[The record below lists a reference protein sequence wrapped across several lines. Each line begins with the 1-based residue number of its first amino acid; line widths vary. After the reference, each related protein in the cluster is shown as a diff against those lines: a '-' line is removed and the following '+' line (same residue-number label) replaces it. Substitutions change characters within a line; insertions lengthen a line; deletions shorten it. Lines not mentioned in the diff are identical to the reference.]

1 MRIRKLKYKTIL
13 IDDNRMAIE
22 SLMKTIPWGSLG
34 LELIGCAYDG
44 RQGIE
49 MIRAQKPDIII
60 SDIHMPELD
69 GLNMIDALGEE
80 LAGTRVIFITAYEKI
95 EYATRA
101 IRLSAFD
108 FILKPV
114 DNNDLCSSLRRAV
127 ESLDSER
134 SESAHIK
141 TIEAVAKRA
150 RFIAALNS
158 SNAYAD
164 QNEYLS
170 FLNNIPAEYFIILLQ
185 GTHGVINGPSLQRLE
200 YASFPKGAEIISAVV
215 EGDLVLLCSFAKPLE
230 QWHTVA
236 RQIADILLANML
248 NVTLSISDHH
258 FDISELLIAYGESM
272 HTQLQHNIYG
282 KHSEVDFYDT
292 LDLTSAKRTHLADIE
307 QTCSRLAA
315 NIDTVDPWEV
325 WNTIIE
331 KSDSKIRII
340 KVMLMFICTKVT
352 RSKMN
357 HSSWGDSTD
366 MLVYE
371 LPKLQSVD
379 SAQKWLFHFFDEI
392 RSINAPSSTSLVGNV
407 LKYISTHIT
416 DGLVLE
422 DVAAKFFVSPNY
434 LSMLIKKETGIT
446 YRQHVINAKILVA
459 KQMLDDTRMRVED
472 IAYAIGY
479 ENYISFYNIFK
490 KSEKMSPTEY
500 RLNKHGE

>member
-1 MRIRKLKYKTIL
+1 MKYKTLL

-22 SLMKTIPWGSLG
+22 ALKKTIPWDDLD
-34 LELIGCAYDG
+34 LELVGCAYDG
-44 RQGIE
+44 KQGSL
-49 MIRAQKPDIII
+49 MIRELAPDIIL

-69 GLNMIDALGEE
+69 GLNMIEQLGDE
-80 LAGTRVIFITAYEKI
+80 LSGSRVIFITAYEKI

-114 DNNDLCSSLRRAV
+114 DNNELCASLKRAV
-127 ESLDSER
+127 ESLDNER

-141 TIEAVAKRA
+141 TVESVARRA
-150 RFIAALNS
+150 RFIAALN
-158 SNAYAD
+158 APAAGGEQVD
-164 QNEYLS
+164 FLS
-170 FLNNIPAEYFIILLQ
+170 FMKDIPAEFFVVLVQ
-185 GTHGVINGPSLQRLE
+185 GTQGVINGPSLQRLD
-200 YASFPKGAEIISAVV
+200 YAAFPAGAEVISAVV
-215 EGDLVLLCSFAKPLE
+215 EGDLVLLCAFKEPLE
-230 QWHTVA
+230 QWHSEARRVA
-236 RQIADILLANML
+236 TILLDNML

-258 FDISELLIAYGESM
+258 YDISELRKAYEESM

-282 KHSEVDFYDT
+282 KHSQVDFFDSSELGT
-292 LDLTSAKRTHLADIE
+292 AKRTHLVDIE
-307 QTCSRLAA
+307 QLCSKLAA
-315 NIDTVDPWEV
+315 NIDTMEPEEV
-325 WNTIIE
+325 WDTIME
-331 KSDSKIRII
+331 KSDGKIRMI

-357 HSSWGDSTD
+357 HSCWGDSTD
-366 MLVYE
+366 MTVYE
-371 LPKLQSVD
+371 LPKLQSVEG
-379 SAQKWLFHFFDEI
+379 AKQWLFLFFDEI
-392 RSINAPSSTSLVGNV
+392 RSINVPQSTSLVGNV
-407 LKYISTHIT
+407 LEHINTHIT

-446 YRQHVINAKILVA
+446 YRQHVINAKMIVA

-500 RLNKHGE
+500 RLNKHEG

>member
-1 MRIRKLKYKTIL
+1 LKYKTLL

-22 SLMKTIPWGSLG
+22 SLKRTIPWDSLN

-44 RQGIE
+44 KQGLD

-69 GLNMIDALGEE
+69 GLNMIEALGDEI
-80 LAGTRVIFITAYEKI
+80 ADTRVIFITAYEKI

-114 DNNDLCSSLRRAV
+114 DNNELCSSLKRAA
-127 ESLDSER
+127 ESLDNER
-134 SESAHIK
+134 SENAHRR
-141 TIEAVAKRA
+141 TVEAVAKRA
-150 RFIAALNS
+150 RFIAALNANS
-158 SNAYAD
+158 AATD
-164 QNEYLS
+164 QAGALS
-170 FLNNIPAEYFIILLQ
+170 FISRTPAEFFVVLAQ
-185 GTHGVINGPSLQRLE
+185 GAQGVINGPSLQRLD
-200 YASFPKGAEIISAVV
+200 YAAFPEGAEVISAVV
-215 EGDLVLLCSFAKPLE
+215 EGDLVLLCSFAEPLE
-230 QWHTVA
+230 QWHSEA
-236 RQIADILLANML
+236 RMIADVLLANML
-248 NVTLSISDHH
+248 DVTLSISNRH
-258 FDISELLIAYGESM
+258 FDISELRMAYEESM

-282 KHSEVDFYDT
+282 KHSEVDFFDSS
-292 LDLTSAKRTHLADIE
+292 DLSSSKRTHLADIE
-307 QTCSRLAA
+307 QLCSRLAA
-315 NIDTVDPWEV
+315 NIDTVEPQEV
-325 WNTIIE
+325 WDTIME
-331 KSDSKIRII
+331 KSDGKIRMI

-357 HSSWGDSTD
+357 HSCWGDSTD
-366 MLVYE
+366 MIVYE
-371 LPKLQSVD
+371 LPKLQSIEG
-379 SAQKWLFHFFDEI
+379 AKQWLFHFFEEI
-392 RSINAPSSTSLVGNV
+392 KNINMPASTSLVGNV
-407 LKYISTHIT
+407 LEYVNTHIT

-446 YRQHVINAKILVA
+446 YRQHVIDAKMVVA

-490 KSEKMSPTEY
+490 KSERMSPTEY
-500 RLNKHGE
+500 RLNKHEE